1 MHRNPSFKQK
11 CMVEIAHAY
20 DMFKLLLN
28 NVCFLYHEFI
38 DVFCKQLSILAIS
51 YITGLEIIIKLCI

>member
-11 CMVEIAHAY
+11 GMVEIAHAY
-20 DMFKLLLN
+20 DMFKLN

-38 DVFCKQLSILAIS
+38 DVFCKQLFILTIS